1 MENDQHI
8 QLRLE
13 ALFHEPETMGR
24 TLSVLALLTKV
35 LMMDGIQPVL
45 VGGKAVELYTRGQ
58 HTSFDID
65 LVLRGRER
73 TDAKLKQM
81 GFEKNRGERHWYHEA
96 LDLAIEIPD
105 DTLFGDMQKL
115 TEIDTSDGSVWV
127 IGVED
132 IILDRLRACKHWRST
147 RDCEQ
152 AEAIL
157 TIHRSD
163 IDLAYVQKQA
173 IADNTDDALAEI
185 LDRFT
190 S

>member
-1 MENDQHI
+1 M
-8 QLRLE
+8 RLE
-13 ALFHEPETMGR
+13 ALSHEPETLGR
-24 TLSVLALLTKV
+24 TLSILALLTKV
-35 LMMDGIQPVL
+35 LTTDGIQPVL

-58 HTSFDID
+58 HTSFDVD
-65 LVLRGRER
+65 LVLRGRAK
-73 TDAKLKQM
+73 TDVRLQQLGFAKK
-81 GFEKNRGERHWYHEA
+81 RGERHWYHEV

-105 DTLFGDMQKL
+105 DTLVGDMQRL

-132 IILDRLRACKHWRST
+132 MILDRLRACKHWRST

-157 TIHRSD
+157 TIHRTD

-173 IADNTDDALAEI
+173 VADNTDDLWAEI
-185 LDRFT
+185 LDRVAQTRVFLDE